1 MIEASEKEMNKSL
14 KEIQEHTSKQIED
27 FKEETNKS
35 LKDIQENTI
44 KQMKEIDKTEQDLNV
59 EIEEIKKTQTEGILE
74 VENLGKRK
82 GTTDTSITNKIQR
95 IKGNILGVEDT
106 VEEIDTSVKENAKSK
121 KLLT

>member
-74 VENLGKRK
+74 MENLGKRT
-82 GTTDTSITNKIQR
+82 GTTDTSITNRIQR